1 MNPTSNG
8 NDDGGI
14 LIAVT
19 VNPCVYFAPWIAA
32 LV

>member
-8 NDDGGI
+8 NDDGGF